1 MTEQDPPRPPD
12 GPHELD
18 GMLHALQERA
28 KELSCI
34 YRIDELVRARERSL
48 DEILRD
54 VLEAIP
60 PGWQYPSMCQ
70 AKIVLEGQTFRPPQ
84 FSESPWSQGAVIRVH
99 GRAAGSVTV
108 YYTGQAPE
116 SDEGPFLKEERRLID
131 AIAERI
137 GLLLEQRAGG
147 PSRAGTAR
155 PGFQVALDILAGT
168 DRKLYRRI
176 ARKMLNHLAWRG
188 IEEARQLLQ
197 RISGG
202 AAVIDENR
210 PLTLGGA
217 PEDLEALAPE
227 IFRMAES
234 RLSEAEAASCIQGW
248 LREDRVDFLV
258 QALETP
264 YTSLVEIANA
274 MDRFQHSGVVS
285 AELSPATRTGL
296 VTALVRRLLTDHL
309 GFVHVARRYLEVEDF
324 FDLIAHT
331 VILPRSHGRLGGKAS
346 GLLLASNI
354 VRRSPDLQNV
364 LAPLRIPR
372 TWFVPSDGIL
382 HFVAFNDLDEVYSWK
397 YRDIEQVRQEYPHVL
412 QLFKSSR
419 FPSEIVSGVS
429 QALDE
434 IGQAPIIV
442 RSSSLLED
450 RAGSAFSGK
459 YRSVFLANQGD
470 KATRLA
476 ALLDAIAEVYAS
488 TFSPDPIQ
496 YRSERGLLEHHEEM
510 AVMIQEVVGRRVG
523 RYFLPAFS
531 GVGFSRNEFRW
542 SARIQRRDGLLRL
555 VPGLGTRAV
564 DRLADDYPILMAP
577 GQPGLRINVTPDEVV
592 RYSPSRVD
600 VIDLD
605 SNTFETVGF
614 RQLVSEMGPAYP
626 ILALIASVQD
636 HDRLRPASP
645 LAGDLDAE
653 RLVVTFEGLVGRTPF
668 LTQMNALLEGLEKAL
683 GVPVDIEFAHDGTDL
698 YLLQCRP
705 QSGAPE
711 DAPAPIPRDLP
722 AEAVVFSARRHVSN
736 GTVPDITHVVY
747 VDPEG
752 YTALSER
759 RAMEAV
765 ARAIGALNKVLPRR
779 QFILMGPGRWGS
791 RGDIRLGVGV
801 TYADINNTALLVEIA
816 RKRGD
821 YVPDVSFGTHFF
833 QDLVEAQIRYLPLYP
848 DDPLV
853 AFNETFLRGAP
864 SETARLVPQYAEL
877 GGVVRV
883 IDVPSAAGG
892 RILRVLM
899 NADQEEAVAFLTAP
913 ARNVHATSR
922 PESEGDPRPR

>member
-1 MTEQDPPRPPD
+1 
-12 GPHELD
+12 
-18 GMLHALQERA
+18 MLHALQERA

-48 DEILRD
+48 DEVLRD

-60 PGWQYPSMCQ
+60 PGWQYPAMCQ
-70 AKIVLEGQTFRPPQ
+70 AKIVLEGQTFRPPS
-84 FSESPWSQGAVIRVH
+84 FSESAWSQGAVIRVH

-108 YYTGQAPE
+108 SYTGPAPDA
-116 SDEGPFLKEERRLID
+116 DEGPFLKEERRLID
-131 AIAERI
+131 AIAERL
-137 GLLLEQRAGG
+137 GLLVEQRAGG
-147 PSRAGTAR
+147 PSKAESVR

-188 IEEARQLLQ
+188 AEEARQLLQ

-202 AAVIDENR
+202 AAAIDENR

-217 PEDLEALAPE
+217 AEDIEAVAPE
-227 IFRMAES
+227 IFRIADT
-234 RLSEAEAASCIQGW
+234 RLSEAETASCIQGW

-274 MDRFQHSGVVS
+274 MDRFQHSGVIS
-285 AELSPATRTGL
+285 AELSLATRTGL
-296 VTALVRRLLTDHL
+296 ITALVRRLLTDHL
-309 GFVHVARRYLEVEDF
+309 GFIHVARRYLEVEDF

-354 VRRSPDLQNV
+354 VRRSPDLQNL
-364 LAPLRIPR
+364 LAPLRVPR

-397 YRDIEQVRQEYPHVL
+397 YRDIEHVRQEYPHVL
-412 QLFKSSR
+412 QLFKNSR

-470 KATRLA
+470 KATRLI

-577 GQPGLRINVTPDEVV
+577 GQPGLRINVTPDEVA

-605 SNTFETVGF
+605 RNTFETVGF
-614 RQLVSEMGPAYP
+614 QQLVGEMGPAYP
-626 ILALIASVQD
+626 LLPLIASVQD

-645 LAGDLDAE
+645 LAGDLEAD

-668 LTQMNALLEGLEKAL
+668 LTQMNALLEGLEEAL
-683 GVPVDIEFAHDGTDL
+683 GGPVDIEFAHDGTDL

-705 QSGAPE
+705 QSSAPE

-722 AEAVVFSARRHVSN
+722 AQDVVFSARRHVSN
-736 GTVPDITHVVY
+736 GKVPDITHVVY

-752 YTALSER
+752 YAALSAR
-759 RAMEAV
+759 REMQAV
-765 ARAIGALNKVLPRR
+765 AQAIGALNKVLPRR

-791 RGDIRLGVGV
+791 RGDIRLGVSV

-848 DDPLV
+848 DDPSV
-853 AFNETFLRGAP
+853 AFNEAFLRGAP

-899 NADQEEAVAFLTAP
+899 NADIEEAVAFLTAP
-913 ARNVHATSR
+913 DGHAHAAPR
-922 PESEGDPRPR
+922 PDRAGDPRPE